1 MNLIKIRKMQV
12 KIVKKKRNINRF
24 LFPISKPFSSIKTL
38 TFIAIIFAL
47 YIFLVLCTMHSVLN
61 FSISWIPIM
70 VLGWYL
76 GPIHSCFLT
85 IIFDNIRFFLLS
97 QVGGLWFW
105 LYAIQAPLVALISSL
120 FGGLFRYRIN
130 FIESSCSK
138 SIIFDVIFSNLIV
151 ISFLIFT
158 IFMLLSFV
166 NNSTKFSGVEKIG
179 AFFLNVYKW
188 IAIGFLIFGLA
199 IFETIIIINFKYN
212 WQNKKDF
219 VLRILILC
227 YCSSLVLVIMFIF
240 PFVLQ
245 PIATIEYCKYCGFPN
260 RSFLFYLIPQ
270 TFRQSIIVPIEIF
283 VLKTIILLAQ
293 KQFNEINDQINNQ
306 WRK

>member
-1 MNLIKIRKMQV
+1 MRSIRIEKMQIKFV
-12 KIVKKKRNINRF
+12 KIEKKIKKF

-47 YIFLVLCTMHSVLN
+47 YIFLVLCTIHSVLN

-76 GPIHSCFLT
+76 GPIYSCFLT

-120 FGGLFRYRIN
+120 FGGLFHYRIN
-130 FIESSCSK
+130 AIKSSCSK
-138 SIIFDVIFSNLIV
+138 SIIFDVMLANLIV
-151 ISFLIFT
+151 VSFFVFT

-166 NNSTKFSGVEKIG
+166 NNSTKFSGSEKIEV
-179 AFFLNVYKW
+179 FFLNVYKW
-188 IAIGFLIFGLA
+188 IAISLLTFSLIG
-199 IFETIIIINFKYN
+199 FETIIINCKRNRQNRKNFI
-212 WQNKKDF
+212 
-219 VLRILILC
+219 LRILILC
-227 YCSSLVLVIMFIF
+227 YCSSLVLVVMFIF
-240 PFVLQ
+240 PFILQ

-283 VLKTIILLAQ
+283 VLKAIILLAQ

-306 WRK
+306 WKK

>member
-1 MNLIKIRKMQV
+1 MQINFVKTKKHIKK
-12 KIVKKKRNINRF
+12 F
-24 LFPISKPFSSIKTL
+24 FFPISKPFSSIKTL

-47 YIFLVLCTMHSVLN
+47 YIFLVLCTMYSVLN

-76 GPIHSCFLT
+76 GPIYSCFLT

-105 LYAIQAPLVALISSL
+105 LYAIQAPLVALISGL
-120 FGGLFRYRIN
+120 FGGLFYYRIN
-130 FIESSCSK
+130 AIKSSCVK
-138 SIIFDVIFSNLIV
+138 SIIFDVIFNNLIV
-151 ISFLIFT
+151 ISFFVFT
-158 IFMLLSFV
+158 TFMLLSFV
-166 NNSTKFSGVEKIG
+166 NNSTKFMGSQKIE

-188 IAIGFLIFGLA
+188 VAITLLTLGLVS
-199 IFETIIIINFKYN
+199 FETIIIINFKSN
-212 WQNKKDF
+212 LQKKKDF
-219 VLRILILC
+219 ILQILILC
-227 YCSSLVLVIMFIF
+227 YCSSLVLVIMFVF

-260 RSFLFYLIPQ
+260 KSFLFYLIPQ

-306 WRK
+306 WKK

>member
-1 MNLIKIRKMQV
+1 MQINFVKTKKHIKK
-12 KIVKKKRNINRF
+12 F
-24 LFPISKPFSSIKTL
+24 FFPISKPFSSIKTL

-47 YIFLVLCTMHSVLN
+47 YIFLVLCTMYSVLN

-76 GPIHSCFLT
+76 GPIYSCFLT

-105 LYAIQAPLVALISSL
+105 LYAIQAPLVALISGL
-120 FGGLFRYRIN
+120 FGGLFYYRIN
-130 FIESSCSK
+130 AIKSSCAK
-138 SIIFDVIFSNLIV
+138 SIIFDVIFNNLIV
-151 ISFLIFT
+151 ISFFVFT
-158 IFMLLSFV
+158 TFMLLSFV
-166 NNSTKFSGVEKIG
+166 NNSTKFMGSQKIE

-188 IAIGFLIFGLA
+188 VAITLLTLGLVS
-199 IFETIIIINFKYN
+199 FETIIIINFKSN
-212 WQNKKDF
+212 LQKKKDF
-219 VLRILILC
+219 ILQILILC
-227 YCSSLVLVIMFIF
+227 YCSSLVLVIMSVF

-260 RSFLFYLIPQ
+260 KSFLFYLIPQ

-306 WRK
+306 WKK

>member
-1 MNLIKIRKMQV
+1 MNIKFIKN
-12 KIVKKKRNINRF
+12 KNCIKKF
-24 LFPISKPFSSIKTL
+24 FFPIDRLFSSIKIL

-47 YIFLVLCTMHSVLN
+47 YIFLVLCTMNSVLN

-70 VLGWYL
+70 VLGWYV
-76 GPIHSCFLT
+76 GPIYSCFLA

-105 LYAIQAPLVALISSL
+105 LYAIQAPLVALISGL
-120 FGGLFRYRIN
+120 FGSIFHYRSN
-130 FIESSCSK
+130 YVKTSSK
-138 SIIFDVIFSNLIV
+138 SLIFDVIFSNLIV
-151 ISFLIFT
+151 ITFFIFT
-158 IFMLLSFV
+158 IFMLISFV
-166 NNSTKFSGVEKIG
+166 NNSTKFSGSEKIG
-179 AFFLNVYKW
+179 EFFLFLYKW
-188 IAIGFLIFGLA
+188 IAICFLIFGLI
-199 IFETIIIINFKYN
+199 IFEAITIFNFRYKLR
-212 WQNKKDF
+212 NKDNSISQ
-219 VLRILILC
+219 ILVLC

-245 PIATIEYCKYCGFPN
+245 PVATIEYCKYCGFPN

-283 VLKTIILLAQ
+283 ILKTIVLVAQ

-306 WRK
+306 WKN